1 MIARAD
7 IIRVLD
13 TSALVHDPSSIYSYE
28 DDIHVTF
35 TVLEEL
41 DNLKDRT
48 EKNVSGE
55 ARQCINNLERI
66 VSGYSKEE
74 LQAGVPIHIESPE
87 APGKLIIGLDTVL
100 ELERSLSKGIGSFAD
115 NSIINYAL
123 HLKNTQRKQVML
135 VSRDVNMRLKA
146 RTLGLEASDVY
157 DTSGASNNIKDSDYV
172 YQGVGHIEGDIFDK
186 AVDEDDIKV
195 DGDEVYRFPRTWFP
209 EEIHTNFYWYDDA
222 EQVGMLIRITPDYVY
237 STLVGNEN
245 ASVFGIKPRNMRQ
258 KIALDQLMHKDFD
271 LNVMLGGAG
280 SGKTLLAM
288 AAALHMV
295 MDLKLYKGIVVFRS
309 KGLMDEDPGA
319 LPGTLEEKNV
329 PLLGGITSAVDY
341 LLDNDEKDAP
351 ISGWSY
357 LIDRGI
363 VEIGSVSHS
372 LGASHQGKIV
382 IIDEF
387 QNLSHAQA
395 KGMLSRIGEGSRLI
409 ILGNLGQIWS
419 RFVSVNSSGLKRAVE
434 VYSKYDNAGIV
445 MFDEVVRSR
454 LAAFTEDNF

>member
-1 MIARAD
+1 MGSEMC
-7 IIRVLD
+7 IR
-13 TSALVHDPSSIYSYE
+13 
-28 DDIHVTF
+28 
-35 TVLEEL
+35 
-41 DNLKDRT
+41 
-48 EKNVSGE
+48 
-55 ARQCINNLERI
+55 
-66 VSGYSKEE
+66 
-74 LQAGVPIHIESPE
+74 
-87 APGKLIIGLDTVL
+87 
-100 ELERSLSKGIGSFAD
+100 
-115 NSIINYAL
+115 
-123 HLKNTQRKQVML
+123 
-135 VSRDVNMRLKA
+135 
-146 RTLGLEASDVY
+146 
-157 DTSGASNNIKDSDYV
+157 DS
-172 YQGVGHIEGDIFDK
+172 
-186 AVDEDDIKV
+186 
-195 DGDEVYRFPRTWFP
+195 
-209 EEIHTNFYWYDDA
+209 
-222 EQVGMLIRITPDYVY
+222 
-237 STLVGNEN
+237 
-245 ASVFGIKPRNMRQ
+245 
-258 KIALDQLMHKDFD
+258 
-271 LNVMLGGAG
+271 
-280 SGKTLLAM
+280 
-288 AAALHMV
+288 
-295 MDLKLYKGIVVFRS
+295 LKLYKGIVVFRS